1 MITKSTF
8 PSKNCE
14 DRAPKGWTLEELK
27 EFAKSLNLPVSGKK
41 ADLCARIR
49 EFLANNSSDLSNKE
63 EKEIVKEIKKI
74 EKELKKE
81 IPDEVMKLCAENELD
96 ATKLLEVA
104 QKFNIK
110 STNPTEICQKYMEI
124 R

>member
-49 EFLANNSSDLSNKE
+49 EFLANNSSDLSKKE

-74 EKELKKE
+74 EKKQKKEEKKIAKEEKKEEQENKAINGEMKNISLQEEKKE
-81 IPDEVMKLCAENELD
+81 IPDEV
-96 ATKLLEVA
+96 
-104 QKFNIK
+104 
-110 STNPTEICQKYMEI
+110 
-124 R
+124 